1 MRRTKRGASPSAS
14 CTQGKIVGERLPAS
28 MEKMS
33 PALAVWGGE
42 GSPWGRWCGL
52 LLAWRKARKASAST
66 MGKTGTTCLHG
77 CQLDGAGEVLAMDSR
92 GRGFLLLSDMENREG
107 RIHGRRAEGE
117 SLVAVT
123 GKKKAPWERRL
134 GEKKSGG

>member
-1 MRRTKRGASPSAS
+1 
-14 CTQGKIVGERLPAS
+14 
-28 MEKMS
+28 
-33 PALAVWGGE
+33 
-42 GSPWGRWCGL
+42 
-52 LLAWRKARKASAST
+52 
-66 MGKTGTTCLHG
+66 MGKMVWAAARLEKSKEGVGVHHGETWTTCLHG

-107 RIHGRRAEGE
+107 RIHGRRAEEE

-123 GKKKAPWERRL
+123 RKKKAPWERRL